1 MPDRSPACPGPL
13 DFRPAVTRMGSRRG
27 GRARAALYA
36 HVIDG
41 KRYSTR
47 QVAERLGVSMSWAL
61 ERTKKAAHPLTWA
74 ALEGGKQ
81 R

>member
-1 MPDRSPACPGPL
+1 MPDRSPTCPGPL

-27 GRARAALYA
+27 GHARAALYA

-47 QVAERLGVSMSWAL
+47 QVAERLGVHYDTAR
-61 ERTKKAAHPLTWA
+61 ERIKRAQHPLTWA
-74 ALEGGKQ
+74 ALEAGN